1 MRAFEKFGGK
11 LPSEITM
18 YVDRYTCPNCQKYL
32 PKIMKE
38 MGIDKLIIYSKNGK
52 VVLLLK

>member
-1 MRAFEKFGGK
+1 MRAFEKFRGK
-11 LPSEITM
+11 LPNEITM

-32 PKIMKE
+32 PLLMKE

-52 VVLLLK
+52 VVLLPK